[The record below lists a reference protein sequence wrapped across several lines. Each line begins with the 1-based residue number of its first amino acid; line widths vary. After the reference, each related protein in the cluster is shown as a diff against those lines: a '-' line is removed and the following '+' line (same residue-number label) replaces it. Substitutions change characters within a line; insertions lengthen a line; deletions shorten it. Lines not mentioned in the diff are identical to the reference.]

1 MATRQL
7 NPVGALLCD
16 GDERSLAEGGRAEA
30 SSREQS
36 DKPTQSLYV
45 QLTDII
51 REKIYSREWAVKS
64 KIPSE
69 HELMAQYNL
78 ARGTVRRA
86 ISALV
91 DEGLLVR
98 EHGRGTFVAE
108 PGLSHAVESRPFSF
122 AEALHKQ
129 GKTFETSI
137 VDEWVTPAPVDVAIE
152 LDVPEYS
159 DVMFLR
165 RVRYVDG
172 APIMCQES
180 WLSLGECPGL
190 GDVDFAEESLFNAVE
205 RCSGR
210 KIKYSKMRYSARIAG
225 KEHGELLG
233 CDETAAILLLEQTI
247 SLADYRPIEW
257 STTWFRPGQS
267 IVSNA
272 VQPD

>member
-1 MATRQL
+1 MASRQL
-7 NPVGALLCD
+7 CTPGAILR
-16 GDERSLAEGGRAEA
+16 DEETEAGGT
-30 SSREQS
+30 SSRETGS
-36 DKPTQSLYV
+36 TSRENETPAALYV
-45 QLTDII
+45 QLADII

-69 HELMAQYNL
+69 HELMAQFHL

-129 GKTFETSI
+129 GRDFKTAV
-137 VDEWVTPAPVDVAIE
+137 VDAWVTPAPIDVATE
-152 LDVPEYS
+152 LDVPEHS

-165 RVRYVDG
+165 RLRYVDG
-172 APIMCQES
+172 VPIMCQES
-180 WLSLGECPGL
+180 WLSLDECPGL
-190 GDVDFAEESLFNAVE
+190 CDVDFEAESLFNAVE
-205 RCSGR
+205 RCAGR
-210 KIKYSKMRYSARIAG
+210 KIKYSRMRYSARIAD
-225 KEHGELLG
+225 KDHGELLDCEEG
-233 CDETAAILLLEQTI
+233 AAILLLEQTI
-247 SLADYRPIEW
+247 SLVDYRPIEW

-267 IVSNA
+267 IVSDA

>member
-1 MATRQL
+1 MANRQL
-7 NPVGALLCD
+7 SVSGPFVPEEDDTIGFGESPRGSSLQSHVEKTAPALY
-16 GDERSLAEGGRAEA
+16 
-30 SSREQS
+30 
-36 DKPTQSLYV
+36 TQLS
-45 QLTDII
+45 DII

-69 HELMAQYNL
+69 HELMAQYRL

-122 AEALHKQ
+122 AEALHNQ
-129 GKTFETSI
+129 GKAFKTVV
-137 VDEWVTPAPVDVAIE
+137 VDEWVTPAPSDVAIE
-152 LDVPEYS
+152 LDVPPHS

-172 APIMCQES
+172 VPIMCQES
-180 WLSLGECPGL
+180 WLSLQECPGL
-190 GDVDFAEESLFNAVE
+190 CDIDYRNESLFDAVE
-205 RCSGR
+205 RCAGR
-210 KIKYSKMRYSARIAG
+210 KIKYSKMRYAARIAG
-225 KEHGELLG
+225 KEHGDLLA
-233 CDETAAILLLEQTI
+233 CEETAAILLLEQTI
-247 SLADYRPIEW
+247 SLADHRPVEW
-257 STTWFRPGQS
+257 GTTWFRPGQS

>member
-1 MATRQL
+1 MANRQL
-7 NPVGALLCD
+7 SAAGSFVP
-16 GDERSLAEGGRAEA
+16 EA
-30 SSREQS
+30 SDRIGYGESHYGFSQANHSE
-36 DKPTQSLYV
+36 KTTPALYT

-69 HELMAQYNL
+69 HELMAQYGL

-122 AEALHKQ
+122 AEALHNQ
-129 GKTFETSI
+129 GKVFNTAV
-137 VDEWVTPAPVDVAIE
+137 VDEWVTPAPADVAIE
-152 LDVPEYS
+152 LDVPPHS

-165 RVRYVDG
+165 RVRYVDDI
-172 APIMCQES
+172 PIMCQES
-180 WLSLGECPGL
+180 WLSLQESPGL
-190 GDVDFAEESLFNAVE
+190 CDVDYKKESLFDAVE

-210 KIKYSKMRYSARIAG
+210 KIKYSKMRYAARIAG
-225 KEHGELLG
+225 KEHGDLLA
-233 CDETAAILLLEQTI
+233 CDETAAVLLLEQTI
-247 SLADYRPIEW
+247 SLADHRPVEW
-257 STTWFRPGQS
+257 GTTWFRPGQS

>member
-1 MATRQL
+1 MANRQL
-7 NPVGALLCD
+7 SSSGAFVHEADDALGR
-16 GDERSLAEGGRAEA
+16 GDALGMHAQQGHAEKSTPA
-30 SSREQS
+30 
-36 DKPTQSLYV
+36 LYT

-69 HELMAQYNL
+69 HELMARYNL

-122 AEALHKQ
+122 AEALHNQ
-129 GKTFETSI
+129 GKEFKTVI
-137 VDEWVTPAPVDVAIE
+137 VDEWVTPAPADVAIE
-152 LDVPEYS
+152 LDVPAHS

-165 RVRYVDG
+165 RVRYVDDV
-172 APIMCQES
+172 PIMCQES
-180 WLSLGECPGL
+180 WLSLQECPGL
-190 GDVDFAEESLFNAVE
+190 CDVDYVKESLFDAVE

-210 KIKYSKMRYSARIAG
+210 KIKYSKMRYAARIAG
-225 KEHGELLG
+225 KEHGELLA
-233 CDETAAILLLEQTI
+233 CEETAAILLLEQTI
-247 SLADYRPIEW
+247 SLADRRPVEW
-257 STTWFRPGQS
+257 GTTWFRPGQS

>member
-1 MATRQL
+1 MASRQL
-7 NPVGALLCD
+7 CAPGAILR
-16 GDERSLAEGGRAEA
+16 DEETEAEGT
-30 SSREQS
+30 SSRETGAVARENET
-36 DKPTQSLYV
+36 PAALYV
-45 QLTDII
+45 QLADII

-69 HELMAQYNL
+69 HELMAQFHL

-129 GKTFETSI
+129 GRDFKTAV
-137 VDEWVTPAPVDVAIE
+137 VDAWVTPAPIDVATE
-152 LDVPEYS
+152 LDVPEHS

-165 RVRYVDG
+165 RLRYVDG
-172 APIMCQES
+172 VPIMCQES
-180 WLSLGECPGL
+180 WLSLDECPGL
-190 GDVDFAEESLFNAVE
+190 CDVDFEGESLFNAVE
-205 RCSGR
+205 RCAGR
-210 KIKYSKMRYSARIAG
+210 KIKYSRMRYSARIAG
-225 KEHGELLG
+225 KDHGELLDCEEG
-233 CDETAAILLLEQTI
+233 AAILLLEQTI

-267 IVSNA
+267 IVNDA